1 MKLEIKRLYK
11 KYGNLLALS
20 NVTFSIN
27 SGETIGLLGRN
38 GAGKTTLIKCIMQII
53 DQDNGTINYKSEK
66 SMISIGYLPEERGL
80 YLNST
85 VYEQLKYFAKLN
97 HMKKNKIKP
106 QIQKYLKRFGIEER
120 IYEKIKNLSK
130 GNKQKVQL
138 ITALLHEPDLII
150 LDEPFSGLD
159 PVNVELFKNIV
170 NEEKDK
176 SRIIILS
183 SHRMEDI
190 EELCDRVIM
199 LKNGQVLLN
208 NAVDE
213 LIEQYSLKKQYCIES
228 NDDISDIIKSI
239 KGLTLISKNS
249 FSYELKYEDINDIKK
264 LQLDILNNG
273 FEIVSCGHPTTTL
286 QKIFVKELS
295 DNAKKE

>member
-1 MKLEIKRLYK
+1 MKLEINNLSK
-11 KYGNLLALS
+11 KYDNLIALS
-20 NVTFSIN
+20 NVTLCVN
-27 SGETIGLLGRN
+27 PGETIGLLGRN
-38 GAGKTTLIKCIMQII
+38 GAGKTTLIKCIMKII
-53 DQDNGTINYKSEK
+53 DCDSGNISYGNSEF
-66 SMISIGYLPEERGL
+66 SIGYLPEERGL

-85 VYEQLKYFAKLN
+85 VYEQLSYFANLN
-97 HMKKNKIKP
+97 HLGKAKAKFQIK
-106 QIQKYLKRFGIEER
+106 KYLSRFGIDSLASK
-120 IYEKIKNLSK
+120 KIKTLSK

-159 PVNVELFKNIV
+159 PVNVELFKNVV
-170 NEEKDK
+170 NEEKDNG
-176 SRIIILS
+176 RIIILS

-208 NAVDE
+208 NTIDE

-228 NDDISDIIKSI
+228 NDDISDIIKNI
-239 KGLTLISKNS
+239 NGLTLISKNS

-295 DNAKKE
+295 DDAKKE

>member
-1 MKLEIKRLYK
+1 MKLEINNLSK
-11 KYGNLLALS
+11 KYGNLQALS
-20 NVTFSIN
+20 DVTFSAN

-38 GAGKTTLIKCIMQII
+38 GAGKTTLIKCIMKII
-53 DQDNGTINYKSEK
+53 DSDSGKISYDNTEF
-66 SMISIGYLPEERGL
+66 SIGYLPEERGL

-85 VYEQLKYFAKLN
+85 VYEQLTYFANLN
-97 HMKKNKIKP
+97 HLDKAKAKSQIK
-106 QIQKYLKRFGIEER
+106 KYLSRFGIDSLAPK
-120 IYEKIKNLSK
+120 KIKTLSK

-159 PVNVELFKNIV
+159 PVNAGLFKNVV
-170 NEEKDK
+170 NEEKDNG
-176 SRIIILS
+176 RIIILS

-190 EELCDRVIM
+190 EKLCDRVIM
-199 LKNGQVLLN
+199 LKKGQVLLN
-208 NAVDE
+208 NKVDE

-228 NDDISDIIKSI
+228 NDDISDIIRSI
-239 KGLTLISKNS
+239 KGLTLISKKS

-273 FEIVSCGHPTTTL
+273 FEIVSCSHPTTTL

-295 DNAKKE
+295 DDAKKE

>member
-1 MKLEIKRLYK
+1 MKLEIKSLYK

-20 NVTFSIN
+20 DVTFSIN

-38 GAGKTTLIKCIMQII
+38 GAGKTTLIKCIMKII
-53 DQDNGTINYKSEK
+53 DSDSGKISYDNSEF
-66 SMISIGYLPEERGL
+66 SIGYLPEERGL

-85 VYEQLKYFAKLN
+85 VYEQLVYFANLN
-97 HMKKNKIKP
+97 HLDKAQTKSQIK
-106 QIQKYLKRFGIEER
+106 KYLSRFGIDKFASK
-120 IYEKIKNLSK
+120 KIKTLSK

-138 ITALLHEPDLII
+138 ISALLHEPDLII

-159 PVNVELFKNIV
+159 PVNAELFKNVV
-170 NEEKDK
+170 NEEKDNG
-176 SRIIILS
+176 RIIILS

-199 LKNGQVLLN
+199 LKKGQVLLN
-208 NAVDE
+208 NTIDE

-228 NDDISDIIKSI
+228 NDDISDIIKNI
-239 KGLTLISKNS
+239 NGLTLISKNS

-295 DNAKKE
+295 DDAKKA